1 MKLELF
7 FEIIL
12 RQETPKGGSA
22 HVADVEE
29 AEMVFYRRD
38 DALPSAP
45 VETQPLEDLLTH
57 LRPDPRMVRKKRGT
71 DGVSC
76 RRLADVV

>member
-7 FEIIL
+7 FEIIFG
-12 RQETPKGGSA
+12 QEAAKGGSA

-45 VETQPLEDLLTH
+45 VETEPLEDLLTH
-57 LRPDPRMVRKKRGT
+57 LRSDPRMVRKKRGT
-71 DGVSC
+71 GGVPG